1 MLVLGESEPMNERPS
16 LTMRQVLLALCLLT
30 LPLVALAQ
38 SRVIVEVKTPS
49 GEAADGKVTLEPVD
63 GGRSYS
69 CTTTRGQCTLE
80 GVPGGRYVATLT
92 PKEGEPPAP
101 RRVMIPP
108 AGEVTVHIPT
118 R

>member
-1 MLVLGESEPMNERPS
+1 
-16 LTMRQVLLALCLLT
+16 MRQLLPAVFLLA

-38 SRVIVEVKTPS
+38 SRVIVEVRAPS
-49 GEAADGKVTLEPVD
+49 GEAADGTVTLEPTG

-69 CTTTRGQCTLE
+69 CTTSRGRCTLE
-80 GVPGGRYVATLT
+80 GVPGGRYFAKLV
-92 PKEGEPPAP
+92 PNQGEAPAP

-108 AGEVTVHIPT
+108 AGEVTVHVPT